1 MGHLYLKK
9 TKQRI
14 STFCLSQGFHYAKG
28 KWTQAHL
35 KWLKSL
41 ELGGSDRETLDEYL
55 ITYEYQTNRIEAF
68 DLYKKLCV
76 FAFLIRVNHII
87 TEKP

>member
-41 ELGGSDRETLDEYL
+41 ELGGSDRETLDE
-55 ITYEYQTNRIEAF
+55 ERSPAPNGSSP
-68 DLYKKLCV
+68 V
-76 FAFLIRVNHII
+76 FHRQKAYSVKNATIF
-87 TEKP
+87 